1 MLFDSHTHVNFKA
14 FDQDRKDVL
23 ARAKQAG
30 MTLLN
35 VGAGYDSSAKAVAI
49 ALSHDHCYATVGL
62 HPIHVYDEEFRPDDY
77 QELIGRGKGR
87 VKAVGECGM
96 DYWHIKRTDL
106 PLEEIKEKQRTIFKQ
121 QIDLAVANNLAL
133 MIHGRNGTDDL
144 TAYKTIYE
152 IIQEKKVKRATVHC
166 YGGDL
171 EEALMFTAAGLYI
184 GITGIATFDKSGK
197 LDEIIRAIP
206 LEHLLIETDA
216 PYLAPEPFRG
226 KRNEPP
232 YVIEVAR
239 HIAAI
244 KKLSLEAVIAATAA
258 NAQKLFV
265 IP

>member
-14 FDQDRKDVL
+14 FDQDREDVL

-30 MTLLN
+30 MILLN
-35 VGAGYDSSAKAVAI
+35 VGAAYDTSAKAVAV

-62 HPIHVYDEEFRPDDY
+62 HPIHVYDEDFQLKRY
-77 QELIGRGKGR
+77 QELIDRGKGR
-87 VKAVGECGM
+87 VKAVGECGI

-106 PLEEIKEKQRTIFKQ
+106 PLEEIKEKQRTIFEQ

-133 MIHGRNGTDDL
+133 MIHGRNGKDDL
-144 TAYKTIYE
+144 IAYKTIYE
-152 IIQEKKVKRATVHC
+152 ITQEKKVKRATVHC
-166 YGGDL
+166 YGGNL
-171 EEALMFTAAGLYI
+171 EEARMFTAAGFYI
-184 GITGIATFDKSGK
+184 GITGIATFDKNGK

-232 YVIEVAR
+232 YVVEVAK
-239 HIAAI
+239 HIAQVKKIPLEEVVATTTSNA
-244 KKLSLEAVIAATAA
+244 KKLFDIS
-258 NAQKLFV
+258 
-265 IP
+265 